1 VKVVARVKSRRAY
14 TAAVDIE
21 AERRE
26 LVRRIRRHGKQA
38 GDPWL
43 QKYAGSPLPVLGL
56 KTGVHR
62 QILRDFHR
70 GHRDLAIRDVNR
82 LAASLW
88 KQAEYFEERTV
99 AIELFLRYHRRLD
112 DASWRLAESWVDQAT
127 GWALSDGLAMGPLA
141 RLVFREPARFREILR
156 WGKSQSPWR
165 RRASVYALRDL
176 VRAGQL
182 DPAFQ
187 LLSRLLRD
195 EEFWV
200 QRAVGT
206 WLRECRKKDRR
217 RTEAFLRAH
226 SKGLPRVTI
235 TVATERAPKA
245 FREELRCLA
254 GHRRPPRKHSPGA
267 HQD

>member
-1 VKVVARVKSRRAY
+1 VKVVARVKSRGAY

-21 AERRE
+21 AERKE
-26 LVRRIRRHGKQA
+26 LVRRIRLHGKRA

-43 QKYAGSPLPVLGL
+43 KKYAGSPLPVLGL
-56 KTGVHR
+56 RTGVHR

-70 GHRDLAIRDVNR
+70 GHGDLAIRDVHR

-88 KQAEYFEERTV
+88 ERAKYFEERTA
-99 AIELFLRYHRRLD
+99 AIELLLRYHRRLF
-112 DASWRLAESWVDQAT
+112 DASWRLADSWVDQAT

-141 RLVFREPARFREILR
+141 RLAFREPARFQEILW
-156 WGKSQSPWR
+156 WGKSKNPWR
-165 RRASVYALRDL
+165 RRASVYALRDF

-182 DPAFQ
+182 EPAFQ
-187 LLSRLLRD
+187 LLSRLLYD

-206 WLRECRKKDRR
+206 WLRECWKKDPP

-245 FREELRCLA
+245 FREELRRRA
-254 GHRRPPRKHSPGA
+254 GPRGPPGKHSPGA